1 MQFIAD
7 FHIHSRFSRATS
19 KTLDLEHLYQSARI
33 KGITVLGSADFT
45 HPAWVAELERKLIP
59 AEEGLFAL
67 RDDIAGRCDNQAALA
82 CRRPVR
88 FMLVSEISNIYKKE
102 GKTRKNHNLVFLPDM
117 DALKR
122 FNRRLEKIGNI
133 VSDGRPILGLD
144 ARNLLE
150 IVMETSSSGFLVP
163 AHIWTPWFSVLGS
176 KSGFDS
182 IQECF
187 EDLTEHIFALETGL
201 SSDPWM
207 NWRVSSLDRYTL
219 ISNSDAHSP
228 AKLGREA
235 NLFNTELSF
244 GAIRRALDGS
254 DRDGFTGTVEF
265 YPEEGK
271 YHLDGHRKCAFSC
284 PPRRSRELAQLCPVC
299 GKPLTLGVL
308 YRVESLADRRE
319 GVKPANAKPFTH
331 LIPLVELLSEIFQ
344 CGENSQKVGRAYD
357 HLIGRVGTEFD
368 ILHTHPIAEIEKGG
382 IPLLGEAIAR
392 MRANRV
398 EFEAG
403 FDGQFGRVHIFNA
416 IERERLLGQQA
427 LFAEPQIT
435 PKNYLGQEITCN
447 RNASDPVTMALVH
460 SEEKDMVLNDDQQAA
475 VRYSQGP
482 LLIIAGPG
490 TGKTRTITSRMAA
503 LISDGTAAPENIL
516 AVTFTHKA
524 AAEMQSRLET
534 ALPESTRYPLI
545 STFHGLCVRLL
556 REISGQEVIAVLD
569 DTARTELLR
578 DAIRQVHAQKAIVT
592 LPTDVLLAYIIAA
605 KQHLLLPMD
614 DLSAV
619 VPACDVAQVTLVYSV
634 YQSILGF
641 QKLFDFEDL
650 ISATVLR
657 LKADP
662 ALRAQLRQRFTYIFV
677 DEFQDI
683 NYGQYAL
690 IRALAQPTA
699 NLCVIGDPDQ
709 SIYGFRGS
717 DRRYFE
723 KFCKD
728 YPAVHTIRLLRNY
741 RSTETILTVC
751 HQVIAKQKA
760 LGSSTVIERAYSGIS
775 GRPVVPL
782 LQTASAHA
790 EAVAIG
796 KMIEAMVGGIGFFS
810 IDFGKTETQG
820 AIEHSFGDFAV
831 LFRSSAQGE
840 ILSQTLIQAGIP
852 CQTTDSRTLRN
863 DPVLRQ
869 LLALLRVMSGQ
880 AAYTDLHHLCDF
892 TQPGLGKETMRLFKA
907 WAYAKQ
913 VSLPMGLQIALRMPL
928 PGISIARQQRLA
940 ALIRLIQEMAQA
952 CEGISVA
959 DRINYVVGRSAL
971 ATRLDQEHLNHILE
985 CAVPFGDDLH
995 GFLSGQASQ
1004 SDTDLFRPEV
1014 EKVALLTMHAA
1025 KGLEF
1030 PVVFIA
1036 GCEAGLIPFWR
1047 AVDCTAQVEEERRLL
1062 YVAMTRARHQ
1072 LFFTMARKRTI
1083 HGKSQTRQLSPFV
1096 AEIESLLHHESSGEF
1111 FHSGPKQLPLFQ

>member
-1 MQFIAD
+1 MQFLAD
-7 FHIHSRFSRATS
+7 FHIHSRFSRATAR
-19 KTLDLEHLYQSARI
+19 TLDLEHLYQSARI

-45 HPAWVAELERKLIP
+45 HPSWAAELEQKLIP

-67 RDDIAGRCDNQAALA
+67 RDDIAGWCENQAAPA
-82 CRRPVR
+82 RRRPVR
-88 FMLVSEISNIYKKE
+88 FMLATEISNIYKKE
-102 GKTRKNHNLVFLPDM
+102 GKTRKNHNLVFFPDM
-117 DALKR
+117 DAVKR

-150 IVMETSSSGFLVP
+150 IVLETSSSGFLVP

-182 IQECF
+182 IQQCF
-187 EDLTEHIFALETGL
+187 DDLTEHIFALETGL
-201 SSDPWM
+201 SSDPGM
-207 NWRVSSLDRYTL
+207 NWRVSFLDRYTL

-244 GAIRRALDGS
+244 GAIRRALEGS
-254 DRDGFTGTVEF
+254 DREGFLGTVEF

-284 PPRRSRELAQLCPVC
+284 PPGRSRELAELCPVC
-299 GKPLTLGVL
+299 GKPMTLGVL
-308 YRVESLADRRE
+308 YRVESLADRGE
-319 GVKPANAKPFTH
+319 GVKPAKAKPFTH
-331 LIPLVELLSEIFQ
+331 LIPLVELLAEIFN

-357 HLIGRVGTEFD
+357 HLLGRFGTEFD
-368 ILHTHPIAEIEKGG
+368 ILRTLPIAEIEKGG
-382 IPLLGEAIAR
+382 IPLLGEAISR
-392 MRANRV
+392 MRADRV

-403 FDGQFGRVHIFNA
+403 FDGQFGRVRIFNA
-416 IERERLLGQQA
+416 IERERLMGQQG

-435 PKNYLGQEITCN
+435 PKKYPGQAIEGHRI
-447 RNASDPVTMALVH
+447 ASDTGTMALVD
-460 SEEKDMVLNDDQQAA
+460 SEEKEMVLNDDQQAA
-475 VRYSQGP
+475 VRHSQGP

-516 AVTFTHKA
+516 AVTFTRKA

-534 ALPESTRYPLI
+534 ALPESTCYPLI
-545 STFHGLCVRLL
+545 ATFHGLCVRLL
-556 REISGQEVIAVLD
+556 REMSGQEVVTVLD
-569 DTARTELLR
+569 DNTRMELLR
-578 DAIRQVHAQKAIVT
+578 DAIHQAQARKAVVT
-592 LPTDVLLAYIIAA
+592 LPTDVLLAHIIAA
-605 KQHLLLPMD
+605 KQQLLLPTD

-619 VPACDVAQVTLVYSV
+619 VPACDVAQVTSVYSV
-634 YQSILGF
+634 YHSILAF
-641 QKLFDFEDL
+641 QNVFDFEDL
-650 ISATVLR
+650 ISVTVLR

-683 NYGQYAL
+683 NYGQYSL
-690 IRALAQPTA
+690 IQALAPPTA

-723 KFCKD
+723 KFHED
-728 YPAVHTIRLLRNY
+728 YAAVRTIRLLRNY
-741 RSTETILTVC
+741 RSTETILTIC

-760 LGSSTVIERAYSGIS
+760 LGLSPVIDRAYSGIS
-775 GRPVVPL
+775 GYAVVPL
-782 LQTASAHA
+782 VQTASARA

-810 IDFGKTETQG
+810 VDFGKTETQG

-831 LFRSSAQGE
+831 LFRTSAQGE
-840 ILSQTLIQAGIP
+840 TLSQTLTQAGIP
-852 CQTTDSRTLRN
+852 CQTTDSRALRS

-869 LLALLRVMSGQ
+869 LLAMLRVMSGQ
-880 AAYTDLHHLCDF
+880 AAYTDLHHLSDF
-892 TQPGLGKETMRLFKA
+892 TQPGLGRETMHLFKA

-913 VSLPMGLQIALRMPL
+913 VPLPLGLQTALRMPL
-928 PGISIARQQRLA
+928 PGFSIARQQRLA
-940 ALIRLIQEMAQA
+940 ALIRLIQEMAQT
-952 CEGISVA
+952 CEGLSVA
-959 DRINYVVGRSAL
+959 ETIKLVVKRSAL
-971 ATRLDQEHLNHILE
+971 ATRLDQEYVNHILE
-985 CAVPFGDDLH
+985 SAVPFGDDMP
-995 GFLSGQASQ
+995 GFLFSQASQ

-1047 AVDCTAQVEEERRLL
+1047 AADSVEQVEEERRLL
-1062 YVAMTRARHQ
+1062 YVAMTRARRQ

-1083 HGKSQTRQLSPFV
+1083 HGKPQTRQLSPFV
-1096 AEIESLLHHESSGEF
+1096 AEIESLLHHESTGEK
-1111 FHSGPKQLPLFQ
+1111 FHSSPKQLSLFQ